1 MRCSYC
7 ATALEPGGQFCGGCG
22 RQVSPSD
29 HGIGTSSDY
38 GGSVEPDGF
47 QPIRTSEGI
56 VPPGRFFSHAARR
69 SASSMTNATR
79 YLCAAA
85 YLSPRYAGTVIGELV
100 ASHRAVAPSVGI
112 DIGPVVRHC
121 LRARNMQANPG
132 PPVAALLIIN
142 LFVDPGT
149 TVGVLFIAFLLGFL
163 PSVDWSRKSLKVK
176 IFAVAGSLFLI
187 GNFVLVLIILGLVA
201 AIRGIGASLGSP
213 DQGFTGT
220 QQATSSS
227 PKGLISTILLIMIV
241 LIQVFYTYFRSRTL
255 CDELSPDAVH
265 RPAARRTTAA
275 DTRLAR
281 VEAAQYGNLILYS
294 GENPFIGTGIR
305 TRAWS
310 IAIELQRDNGGRR
323 PLPGLSRA
331 QGYVPIDPVEL
342 HQVIRNRLVKLDDEA
357 LPPNERLNAM
367 TVHDHIVGLGLH
379 RWNSPVMDQ
388 ALSVPFSEASPET
401 VAALIR
407 HPQAGLRYYQR
418 VSICDEG
425 QPVWVG
431 QEKVIDGFDQD
442 IAASAFVY
450 VAVEGRMLYLEFVAT
465 VMPPVNPRWYVVDL
479 LPKISAARFWVKV
492 ILDAFA
498 TIFQDLIYSPFRG
511 IRSLIYMN
519 REKRSYQQEEAAAAD
534 SLYGDI
540 GARVSV
546 TGTGRGHEVRYLHPG
561 TRCREVH
568 QTRRTPDQR
577 HGAGFPG
584 CQGRGHVRLREQ
596 RHDDHKQRR
605 DHRIRDVQR
614 AGRLRRRCHGPAV
627 CPTQQGAQAQS
638 RTP

>member
-7 ATALEPGGQFCGGCG
+7 AAVLEPGGKFCGGCG
-22 RQVSPSD
+22 WQVSPSY
-29 HGIGTSSDY
+29 HQSGTSNGY
-38 GGSVEPDGF
+38 GESVEPGGF
-47 QPIRTSEGI
+47 QPIRASEGK
-56 VPPGRFFSHAARR
+56 VPSGRFFSHAERQPV
-69 SASSMTNATR
+69 SSMTNATR

-85 YLSPRYAGTVIGELV
+85 YLSPRYAGTVIRELV

-112 DIGPVVRHC
+112 DVGPVIRHC
-121 LRARNMQANPG
+121 LRARNMQLTRDLL
-132 PPVAALLIIN
+132 VAALLIIN
-142 LFVDPGT
+142 LLVDPGT
-149 TVGVLFIAFLLGFL
+149 AVAVLFIAFLLGFL

-187 GNFVLVLIILGLVA
+187 GNFILVLFVLGLLT
-201 AIRGIGASLGSP
+201 AIRGISAGIGSP
-213 DQGFTGT
+213 DQGFAETGQT
-220 QQATSSS
+220 TSSS
-227 PKGLISTILLIMIV
+227 PKGLISAILLIMIV
-241 LIQVFYTYFRSRTL
+241 LVQVFYTYLRSRML
-255 CDELSPDAVH
+255 CDKLSPDAVH
-265 RPAARRTTAA
+265 RPARRGTATDA
-275 DTRLAR
+275 RLAR
-281 VEAAQYGNLILYS
+281 VEAAQYGNLVLYS
-294 GENPFIGTGIR
+294 GENPFIGAGIR

-323 PLPGLSRA
+323 VPGLSRA

-342 HQVIRNRLVKLDDEA
+342 HQVIRERLIKLDDEG

-379 RWNSPVMDQ
+379 RWDSPVMDQ
-388 ALSVPFSEASPET
+388 ALSVPFSQASPES
-401 VAALIR
+401 VVALIR

-450 VAVEGRMLYLEFVAT
+450 IAVEGRMLYLEFVAT

-546 TGTGRGHEVRYLHPG
+546 RELGAATKFGTYIQELDAVKYTKLAERLINDTVLDFLAAKGVDTSAYANSAMTIMNNGVIIGSG
-561 TRCREVH
+561 TFNGP
-568 QTRRTPDQR
+568 TAFGS
-577 HGAGFPG
+577 GATAQQF
-584 CQGRGHVRLREQ
+584 
-596 RHDDHKQRR
+596 
-605 DHRIRDVQR
+605 
-614 AGRLRRRCHGPAV
+614 GPV
-627 CPTQQGAQAQS
+627 QQGAQAQPG
-638 RTP
+638 TA